1 MMKEGNMSEFKKSKV
16 KIKITK
22 YLVELMHA
30 FSGCNFNYE
39 GMWFNPLSINSHQ
52 CSNFRILL

>member
-1 MMKEGNMSEFKKSKV
+1 MEEGHMSEFKKSKV
-16 KIKITK
+16 KIKSTK

-30 FSGCNFNYE
+30 FSGCIFNYE
-39 GMWFNPLSINSHQ
+39 SMWFNPLSKNSHQ